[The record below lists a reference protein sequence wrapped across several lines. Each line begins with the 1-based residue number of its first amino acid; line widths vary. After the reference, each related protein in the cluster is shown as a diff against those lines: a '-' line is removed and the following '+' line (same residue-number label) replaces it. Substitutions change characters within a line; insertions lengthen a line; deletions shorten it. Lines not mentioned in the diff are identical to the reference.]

1 MISIKLLNKI
11 NNKFIKL
18 IVTTIFFTFGF
29 LYSQELLTQDSQNYS
44 DSKDM
49 QNVRLQKSIV
59 TATAGQVKDIMDAPA
74 SVSVVDREDLQRRPY
89 RSLGEALE
97 FLSGVNVSYNNTASP
112 SISMRGLS
120 SIYTL
125 VLIDGMRQNTMNT
138 QLIVVDVYNGFMPP
152 TSAIE
157 RIEVIRGPMSTL
169 YGSDALGGVVN
180 VITKPVPK
188 QWGGNITLRSII
200 TESST
205 QGSTLQP
212 QIYLAGPLSD
222 KVGLALRAQT
232 IHHGAPGEV
241 KNNLGQVITHS
252 RGAYTPAFKYF
263 LQNYGARLSYT
274 PNSQNLVY
282 ADIDYAFLD
291 YDNPLTAA
299 GSRGIGTAKD
309 FIGIKNINANIAHN
323 GDYSFGGWKNSL
335 QYLRWENTG
344 VLLSVNGPSRVVEA
358 NDIIASSRLNL
369 TMWDSNILNLG
380 AEYRLEHFKDSSL
393 NKLNQYRNV
402 VALYAEDEWQIFEPL
417 IFTLGARY
425 NFSEQFGSFLAPRA
439 YLVYNIT
446 DSWNI
451 KGGIATGYRAA
462 SISESSDSVRFDGA
476 NWASIG
482 NSQLKPESSISYE
495 LGTMFDN
502 DYIDL
507 SLTGFYTDF
516 RNAIGS
522 ISGTRAQVSPICP
535 DSTISGVCY
544 MLLNITKAR
553 SYGLESSFG
562 VKPIYGVGF
571 DANYTFIRN
580 TQIDGNDFYLQPI
593 HKISAKLSYTYD
605 NLYVYL
611 QGLYSSHF
619 SLTSLYRSNA
629 AIREFFGG
637 QYYKPYTLLNLGASY
652 VFALSEKNKLRLDG
666 GIYNLLN
673 VNFYDVRSI
682 GGTNINLYGPSV
694 QDGRRYYINVSF
706 DF

>member
-1 MISIKLLNKI
+1 M
-11 NNKFIKL
+11 
-18 IVTTIFFTFGF
+18 
-29 LYSQELLTQDSQNYS
+29 E
-44 DSKDM
+44 
-49 QNVRLQKSIV
+49 KSVV
-59 TATAGQVKDIMDAPA
+59 TATAGQAKDIMDAPA
-74 SVSVVDREDLQRRPY
+74 SVSVVDKEDLQRRPY

-97 FLSGVNVSYNNTASP
+97 FLPGVNVSYNSSASP

-120 SIYTL
+120 SAYTL
-125 VLIDGMRQNTMNT
+125 VLIDGMRQTSMNA
-138 QLIVVDVYNGFMPP
+138 QLISVNVYNGFMPP

-188 QWGGNITLRSII
+188 EWGGNVTLRSII
-200 TESST
+200 TESSA

-241 KNNLGQVITHS
+241 RDNLGQVITPS

-274 PNSQNLVY
+274 PDSQNLIY

-291 YDNPLTAA
+291 YANPITST
-299 GSRGIGTAKD
+299 GIRGVQAKD
-309 FIGIKNINANIAHN
+309 SIGIQNINANVVHS
-323 GDYSFGGWKNSL
+323 GDYSFGNWKNSL
-335 QYLRWENTG
+335 QYLRWANTG
-344 VLLSVNGPSRVVEA
+344 VLLENGANRTVEA
-358 NDIIASSRLNL
+358 NDFIASSRLNL

-380 AEYRLEHFKDSSL
+380 AEYRLEHYKDSIL
-393 NKLNQYRNV
+393 NKLNQYRNSL
-402 VALYAEDEWQIFEPL
+402 ALYAEDEWQIFEPL
-417 IFTLGARY
+417 IFTAGARY
-425 NFSEQFGSFLAPRA
+425 NFSDQFGSFLAPRA

-451 KGGIATGYRAA
+451 KGGVATGYRAA
-462 SISESSDSVRFDGA
+462 SISESSDAVRGVASWGA
-476 NWASIG
+476 AIG
-482 NSQLKPESSISYE
+482 NSKLKPESSISYE

-502 DYIDL
+502 EYIDF

-516 RNAIGS
+516 KNAVGS
-522 ISGTRAQVSPICP
+522 ISGTGANISPVCP
-535 DSTISGVCY
+535 NPAGTCY
-544 MLLNITKAR
+544 MLSNIIDAR

-562 VKPIYGVGF
+562 IKPIFGVGF
-571 DANYTFIRN
+571 DMNYTLTRN
-580 TQIDGNDFYLQPI
+580 TQIDGNDFYLMPI
-593 HKISAKLSYTYD
+593 HKFSAKLSYTYEKF
-605 NLYVYL
+605 NVYL
-611 QGLYSSHF
+611 QGLYSSHY
-619 SLTSLYRSNA
+619 SLTSTYRNIP

-652 VFALSEKNKLRLDG
+652 VFDLGRKNKLRVDA

-673 VNFYDVRSI
+673 VDFYKTNNFQYINNNGVLTDRYV
-682 GGTNINLYGPSV
+682 NLYGPSV
-694 QDGRRYYINVSF
+694 QDGRRYYVNVSF